1 MTRPSPRIR
10 LRIDRITI
18 DRPGLDGNVLEAALH
33 REISRLV
40 ADHGIAAFGSGAR
53 RDHAQ
58 AEVATGSGPLA
69 ERVASATVK
78 AATP

>member
-1 MTRPSPRIR
+1 MTPPSPRIR

-18 DRPGLDGNVLEAALH
+18 DRPGLDRHTLEAALH

-40 ADHGIAAFGSGAR
+40 AGHGIGAFGSGAS
-53 RDHAQ
+53 RDRAQ
-58 AEVATGSGPLA
+58 AEAATGGGSLA